1 MMDLNQ
7 VSEHFEKEAPI
18 YDDLILRL
26 IPFYKEQHNIMLG
39 LLPHRPEQTLSALD
53 LGCGTGV
60 LSYLLLSH
68 FPNIRVTA
76 YDLAENMLA
85 TCKKNLTG
93 YSDRV
98 TLKQGNFGTDSF
110 GEGYDVVLSGFAIH
124 HLDNPGKADLYK
136 RIYRGLNPGGLFLNR
151 DIVLGATPEIT
162 EQYHRLWRQFIRS
175 NGEDDDKWFQNYLAE
190 DIPASVRDQLD
201 WLTDAGFADV
211 GCHWKYLNFAIFGG
225 RKP

>member
-1 MMDLNQ
+1 
-7 VSEHFEKEAPI
+7 
-18 YDDLILRL
+18 
-26 IPFYKEQHNIMLG
+26 MLG

-136 RIYRGLNPGGLFLNR
+136 RIYREDSFLTGISFWGQLLKLRNSITGYGGSL
-151 DIVLGATPEIT
+151 
-162 EQYHRLWRQFIRS
+162 
-175 NGEDDDKWFQNYLAE
+175 
-190 DIPASVRDQLD
+190 
-201 WLTDAGFADV
+201 
-211 GCHWKYLNFAIFGG
+211 
-225 RKP
+225 